1 MKMNPLEWSE
11 MYQTGDIRYLEDG
24 DPVHSNR
31 EDAEQAAITLSRT
44 DPDGFFGVWTGPDDG
59 SELLA
64 IVHAGRVYRGAA

>member
-1 MKMNPLEWSE
+1 
-11 MYQTGDIRYLEDG
+11 MYQTGDIRFLEDS

-31 EDAEQAAITLSRT
+31 AEAEQTAIARSRA

-64 IVHAGRVYRGAA
+64 IAHAGHVYRGAA

>member
-1 MKMNPLEWSE
+1 

-31 EDAEQAAITLSRT
+31 AEAEQAAIARSRA

-64 IVHAGRVYRGAA
+64 IVHAGRVYRGQA